1 MTRKTVFWAAVA
13 GLATVFLPRL
23 LPGGGADLSSS
34 LQLDGSFLAT
44 LPILFAAGVLTSL
57 TPCVYPLIPITV
69 SIFGARGSSDRG
81 RAAALSGTY
90 VLGIATM
97 YSGLGVAAAASGK
110 AFGSVM
116 GNPVVVTI
124 FALVMLAF
132 ALSMFGLYEIQ
143 LPSGVMAKLQGV
155 SGFGFGSAF
164 GMGLVAGII
173 AAPCTGPVLGA
184 VLTFVAATQQLAVG
198 FWLLFAYALG
208 LGLLFFVLG
217 TFSVKLP
224 RSGAWMESVKTVLG
238 VALVLVAFSFVRPF
252 VWPKPPDLAISPDLL
267 GILSAVLVAA
277 AVLAGAVSRS
287 FHGPAPEKLLK
298 LGGVVLLTLALAGRF
313 EWIVGADRVGGLVP
327 AAAAEEGGATPV
339 AGKIRWLHDEAE
351 ALRVAKAENKPI
363 LIDFYADWCTAC
375 TELDKFTFTDAR
387 VRAEVA
393 QRFVPLKVDGT
404 EETDAIRALQQ
415 KYGVV
420 GLPLVT
426 VVSPD
431 GKQLASPKIAGFLEA
446 EPFLKELAKVKP
458 D

>member
-1 MTRKTVFWAAVA
+1 MTRRTVLWAIAA
-13 GLATVFLPRL
+13 GVATVFGPRL

-34 LQLDGSFLAT
+34 LQLDGGFFAT

-69 SIFGARGSSDRG
+69 SIFGARGGSERG

-116 GNPVVVTI
+116 GNPVVVSV

-132 ALSMFGLYEIQ
+132 ALSMFGLYEISVPAG
-143 LPSGVMAKLQGV
+143 LMAKLQGV
-155 SGFGFGSAF
+155 RGFGFGSAF

-208 LGLLFFVLG
+208 MGLLFFVLG

-238 VALVLVAFSFVRPF
+238 VALMLVAFSFVRPF
-252 VWPKPPDLAISPDLL
+252 VFPKPPEVAISPDLL
-267 GILSAVLVAA
+267 GIFAGLLVAA
-277 AVLAGAVSRS
+277 AVLSGAVSRS
-287 FHGPAPEKLLK
+287 FHGPASERLLK
-298 LGGVVLLTLALAGRF
+298 LGGLVVLTLALAGRL
-313 EWIVGADRVGGLVP
+313 EWVVGADRVGSVV
-327 AAAAEEGGATPV
+327 AVADAETPPPSGGIA
-339 AGKIRWLHDEAE
+339 WLHDEAE
-351 ALRVAKAENKPI
+351 ALRVAKVENKPI

-375 TELDKFTFTDAR
+375 TELDKFTFTDPR

-393 QRFVPLKVDGT
+393 AKFVALKVDGT
-404 EETDAIRALQQ
+404 EETDETRALQQ

-431 GKQLASPKIAGFLEA
+431 GRQLPSPKVAGFLEA
-446 EPFLKELAKVKP
+446 EPFLKELAKVKL